1 MRAGSPPARQK
12 RMTCDGERRG
22 SSLGGKMSETFNY
35 SAHLGYL
42 FTDKPFRDR
51 ILAARTYGFSA
62 VEHPAPYSI
71 TPAATLAGWLKECG
85 APYTQFG
92 LYSGDPGRGE
102 KGLAIFPERKD
113 EFRRSVADGLDY
125 AEAIGVTMVHAM
137 AGVLPAAERTQGH
150 WDCYIENLTFAA
162 QEASKRGITI
172 LVEAMSAGAV
182 PDYFVETPDRAAEAV
197 AEAGQSNIRL
207 LFDVFHTVNSG
218 LDVYG
223 QIRRHAPLI
232 AHVHIADFPGRHE
245 PGSGTLDFARIG
257 QVLAET
263 GYKGVLG
270 CEYVPAGQT
279 EDGLDWLEV
288 AA

>member
-1 MRAGSPPARQK
+1 
-12 RMTCDGERRG
+12 
-22 SSLGGKMSETFNY
+22 MSETFTY

-51 ILAARTYGFSA
+51 ILAARKHGFAA
-62 VEHPAPYSI
+62 VEHPAPYGI
-71 TPAATLAGWLKECG
+71 APAATLAEWLKEG
-85 APYTQFG
+85 GTTYTQFG
-92 LYSGDPGRGE
+92 LHSGDAGRGE

-137 AGVLPAAERTQGH
+137 AGVLPAARRSQVH
-150 WDCYIENLTFAA
+150 WDCYIENLALAA
-162 QEASKRGITI
+162 REASKRGITI

-182 PDYFVETPDRAAEAV
+182 PDYYIETPDRAAEAI
-197 AEAGQSNIRL
+197 AETGQSNIRL

-218 LDVYG
+218 LDLDG

-257 QVLAET
+257 RTLAET

-279 EDGLDWLEV
+279 EDGLDWLK
-288 AA
+288 AAA